1 MAGNF
6 EKAGDW
12 RAVGSSFPGGAGL
25 AEGESQRGWVLVDDG
40 SVRRFGAALAWAWR
54 ERVARLDVLVQEP
67 ALGGPSAGVMARRAA
82 EFARPPGVWSVDG
95 RTLVR
100 AEPAPSVNDEDIT
113 VADAFGSFAGV
124 LADHGAEVIVEHGVL
139 RGEVL
144 GLEVARVVDGRLEVG
159 VGRHDRSARAEMYP
173 AEDVGVSL
181 DRAVTAVRDRRRP
194 DQPRHPANTL
204 ARSRWLRAVVC
215 ATPSLAGAVSL
226 APVPPPLPWFDL
238 PEAGSAPCLGAAA
251 DGTPLLAVCSV
262 GVDVD
267 LVPTAADCRRIHCPE
282 ARLVLVVPKG
292 DDLPVTCALAD
303 SLSEPAEVL
312 VVPRSWEGM
321 GGGAMTA
328 SGL

>member
-6 EKAGDW
+6 EKEADW

-25 AEGESQRGWVLVDDG
+25 VEGEGQRGWVLVDDG

-54 ERVARLDVLVQEP
+54 ERVGQLDVLVQEP

-82 EFARPPGVWSVDG
+82 EFAHPPGVWSVDG
-95 RTLVR
+95 RQLV
-100 AEPAPSVNDEDIT
+100 AAVPAPSVGDEDYS
-113 VADAFGSFAGV
+113 VAAALDSFAAV

-173 AEDVGVSL
+173 HEELGVAL
-181 DRAVTAVRDRRRP
+181 DRAVAAVRDRRRP

-204 ARSRWLRAVVC
+204 ARGRWLRAVVC
-215 ATPSLAGAVSL
+215 ARPSLAGAAFL
-226 APVPPPLPWFDL
+226 APVAPPLPWFDL
-238 PEAGSAPCLGAAA
+238 PEAGAAPCLGAAT

-267 LVPTAADCRRIHCPE
+267 LVPTAADCRRIYCPD
-282 ARLVLVVPKG
+282 ARLVLVVPEG
-292 DDLPVTCALAD
+292 DDLPVTRALAD

-312 VVPRSWEGM
+312 VVPRAWEGM
-321 GGGAMTA
+321 AGGGAA
-328 SGL
+328 